1 MISDGFIQ
9 SSIRKQQQIVTK
21 LQRFNMTWFPKLAV
35 LLAASLV
42 LFIVFFIWRD
52 SELDAFTDI
61 GKFIAYLFHFPGLDD
76 DLSQVAGELTS
87 DRLLGGLLSP
97 NFTRRSCLSRY
108 QSISYR
114 KSSRHEPSSYLISRL
129 REYERLHKRCGP
141 YAESYKKSIKE
152 MVSGRI
158 DSSSAC
164 RYVVWVA
171 KCGLGNRMLS
181 ITSAF
186 LYALLTNRVLLIY
199 EEADMANVFCEPFPD
214 TTWLLPKD
222 FPFNYRLS
230 RFKQKYA
237 KSFGNTLKNNN
248 NKISV
253 STEQLPSHLYLYLSH
268 DYSHHDKLFF
278 CDQDQIVLR
287 NIPWLIIK
295 SDVYFLPSL
304 FLMPSFEEELS
315 KLFPD
320 KETVFHHLGRYLFH
334 PSNQV
339 WTLITSYYKKYLA
352 EAEERIGIQIRIFDK
367 KTSPFQ
373 QVMDQILTCTFKEK
387 LLPQVDMGKS
397 IVAPSGK
404 GKSKAVLLTSLI
416 PSYYEKLKDMYLKH
430 PTLNGEVINVYQPSH
445 EEKQRSTNNVHNQ
458 KALAEINLLSMMDV
472 LVTSAWSTFGYVAQG
487 LAGKKPLILYKIEDK
502 KIPNPV
508 CGRAVSL
515 EPCFHSPPIYDCK
528 AKREVDTAT
537 IVPYLRHCEDIHWG
551 IKLFNGT

>member
-1 MISDGFIQ
+1 
-9 SSIRKQQQIVTK
+9 
-21 LQRFNMTWFPKLAV
+21 MTWFPKLAV

-61 GKFIAYLFHFPGLDD
+61 GLDD

-97 NFTRRSCLSRY
+97 NFTRRSCL
-108 QSISYR
+108 
-114 KSSRHEPSSYLISRL
+114 SRL

-164 RYVVWVA
+164 
-171 KCGLGNRMLS
+171 
-181 ITSAF
+181 
-186 LYALLTNRVLLIY
+186 RVLLIY

-278 CDQDQIVLR
+278 CDQDQIILR

-334 PSNQV
+334 PSN
-339 WTLITSYYKKYLA
+339 
-352 EAEERIGIQIRIFDK
+352 
-367 KTSPFQ
+367 Q

-551 IKLFNGT
+551 IKLFNST